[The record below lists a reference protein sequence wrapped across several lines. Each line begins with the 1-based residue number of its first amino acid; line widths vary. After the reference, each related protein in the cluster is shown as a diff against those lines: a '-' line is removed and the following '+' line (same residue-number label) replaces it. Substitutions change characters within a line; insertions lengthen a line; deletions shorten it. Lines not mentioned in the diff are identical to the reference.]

1 MSALPNNDLEI
12 KLAFL
17 ERHIE
22 EQDKVILG
30 LSNEMAALKR
40 ALARLTENFDQ
51 SQDGPASAAPE
62 DERPPH
68 Y

>member
-1 MSALPNNDLEI
+1 MSDLNNQDLEI

-22 EQDKVILG
+22 EQDKVIL
-30 LSNEMAALKR
+30 SIRNELVGIRRELKR
-40 ALARLTENFDQ
+40 MNEQLQNPSGS
-51 SQDGPASAAPE
+51 SQDSLPHQK
-62 DERPPH
+62 PPH